1 MAAKFLLNDI
11 AWKRILFLLSLTIIP
26 NYLIMQVQIG
36 GSANN
41 IVGLVTALDF
51 VIFLPLALYFFGFR
65 KRVPWLVLGAFIF
78 WGLLLANWIIPFG
91 ANAYLT
97 YFNRSVIVFEA
108 GIIVL
113 ELVLFTAVIKRLP
126 SLLKNYKKEKNTH
139 YHFLLSFSAAIKNT
153 FSFKN
158 KKLNTFQ
165 FVLHIL
171 ATDISVIYYSLFSWR
186 KKEPIIHKGQGRAFT
201 FHKDGDYLGVFF
213 MLLFTITCEII
224 VLHIFVSYFISPT
237 AAWVLTVLDTQ
248 ALLFIISDYQAI
260 RLSPVVLDSKGINF
274 QKGIRQYGFIS
285 WCVVNEVTHNTKT
298 LKEVDKDRKGITLA
312 LHGFEKK
319 QIPYVIKL
327 KEPIEIRQIFGFKKT
342 IQSIYVKMDDVQ
354 GFNETVHSYLFKDHV
369 N

>member
-1 MAAKFLLNDI
+1 MTVSFSLNDI
-11 AWKRILFLLSLTIIP
+11 AWKRILFFLFLIIIP

-41 IVGLVTALDF
+41 MVGLVTALDL
-51 VIFLPLALYFFGFR
+51 VIILPLSLYFFGFR
-65 KRVPWLVLGAFIF
+65 IRVPWFVLGAFVF
-78 WGLLLANWIIPFG
+78 WGLLLANWIIPSA

-97 YFNRSVIVFEA
+97 YFNKSVIVFEA

-113 ELVLFTAVIKRLP
+113 ELILFTAIIKRLP
-126 SLLKNYKKEKNTH
+126 SLLTNYKKEKNAH
-139 YHFLLSFSAAIKNT
+139 YHFLLSFSNAIKNT

-158 KKLNTFQ
+158 KRLNKFQ

-186 KKEPIIHKGQGRAFT
+186 KKKPTISKGSGRAFT
-201 FHKDGDYLGVFF
+201 FHKEGEYLGVFL
-213 MLLFTITCEII
+213 MLLFTITIEII
-224 VLHIFVSYFISPT
+224 VLHLLVSYFINPT
-237 AAWVLTVLDTQ
+237 AAWILTVLDTQ
-248 ALLFIISDYQAI
+248 VLLFIISDYQAI

-285 WCVVNEVTHNTKT
+285 WNVVNEVTQNTKN
-298 LKEVDKDRKGITLA
+298 LNEVDKDSKGITLA

-327 KEPIEIRQIFGFKKT
+327 KEPIEIRQIFGFKKK

-354 GFNETVHSYLFKDHV
+354 GFNETVNSYLFKDYV